1 MKTEWIIFLLSV
13 LSHLMVSAGV
23 ALSFYLLSQSHEQ
36 RMKAHL
42 ENHHLTM
49 DYELQ
54 DIKNKLERVMHDTTI
69 DRN

>member
-1 MKTEWIIFLLSV
+1 
-13 LSHLMVSAGV
+13 MVSAGV